1 MWLNYLPIAGEGLYV
16 HHWIIR
22 RAQSS
27 DLAGF
32 KVTIALSYSWGSS
45 CQEVFLTHVQFS
57 LSERFIFEEANKA
70 VFMEGVAVFFVWVFF
85 FPFFWCS
92 FTPLSTDLTQVRRVA
107 TAHQGFGTEVLT
119 DSLPL
124 FFWRNSCVCLLP
136 PICQTHPIVKDL
148 LWLIWF
154 CFGVHFNSKPQTVTQ
169 LYTHRKELW
178 NFISQTKKER

>member
-70 VFMEGVAVFFVWVFF
+70 VFMEGVAVFFVCECFF
-85 FPFFWCS
+85 SPFSDAVLHHFLPTWHRWGGLQQHIKALGLRCWQTPFLCFFGEIAVSVYSPHLSNSSCRERSTLAYLVLFWSPFQFKASDCY
-92 FTPLSTDLTQVRRVA
+92 
-107 TAHQGFGTEVLT
+107 TAIHT
-119 DSLPL
+119 
-124 FFWRNSCVCLLP
+124 
-136 PICQTHPIVKDL
+136 
-148 LWLIWF
+148 
-154 CFGVHFNSKPQTVTQ
+154 
-169 LYTHRKELW
+169 
-178 NFISQTKKER
+178 